1 MKAKEA
7 ARQFGIMQ
15 VDDHNRVIGFEEKP
29 AEPKTIPGNPEYCL
43 ASMGIYVF
51 NAHYLFDELCKDATL
66 PDSATISAGTSSL
79 R

>member
-1 MKAKEA
+1 
-7 ARQFGIMQ
+7 MQ
-15 VDDHNRVIGFEEKP
+15 IDANSRVVGFEEKP

-51 NAHYLFDELCKDATL
+51 NAAVPVRRALQGRHA
-66 PDSATISAGTSSL
+66 P